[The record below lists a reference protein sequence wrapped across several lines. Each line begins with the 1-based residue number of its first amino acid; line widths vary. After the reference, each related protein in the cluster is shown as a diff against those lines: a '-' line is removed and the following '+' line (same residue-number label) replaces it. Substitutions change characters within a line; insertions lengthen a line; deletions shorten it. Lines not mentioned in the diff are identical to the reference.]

1 MGCQT
6 SKSVT
11 PLVQRTEPPRLRV
24 GSALECTLHEPQAGV
39 TKPSL
44 IVSGSTTPMMTPNTV
59 ETLRRVQSLTPSVR
73 VYNIRSLTP
82 DITNSVKQP
91 TSHDTQLD
99 TAAPKQ
105 RIDKKSQFQIGS
117 YSEERHLD
125 LRFCPIPEVND
136 ESKLQ
141 SEQELREVEI
151 DPPKRRSRVI
161 KMKESPRDIGAAFVR
176 SRSMVGKSSP
186 LPLRFT
192 LQGKES
198 PFIQKLASAHSS
210 VGESNLVIPEPI
222 ATDQAF
228 SSSKKQK
235 RLSRR
240 KHTEQLDLQPSS
252 PTKKSGFAPKQG
264 GIKSTRLLSGNLQE
278 YPEEKLGFQAQSQR
292 DSICRREGVV
302 QASQK
307 QRELSGFSPVAKKNS
322 KFVFLHTAGRS
333 QGQLGVS
340 SKPSPPVQFQ
350 DVGICSSGKASS
362 RSSRQRST
370 LMHRSP
376 EASACP
382 SLGNM
387 HSMDRA
393 SNSTVRISS
402 HRVVRSVRPLL
413 GRFLPPEGGLDI
425 LHPPAGAGQPGSQ
438 RRESI
443 EAKHLMSIFSPE
455 CHDDDASRLISDGG
469 MSSRVASA
477 AKSLQ
482 RIALGPSGFLSTRQ
496 VQVDK
501 AAAKRETK
509 EIKAFQEG
517 LATLRIA
524 DEKKPDPEAPLL
536 KLQRLPMQARVYS
549 YRRNLLDRNMN

>member
-6 SKSVT
+6 SKTVT
-11 PLVQRTEPPRLRV
+11 QLAQRTEPPHLRV
-24 GSALECTLHEPQAGV
+24 GSALECTPQEPRAGV

-44 IVSGSTTPMMTPNTV
+44 ILSGSTTPTPMMTPNTA
-59 ETLRRVQSLTPSVR
+59 ETLRRVQSLKPSVR

-82 DITNSVKQP
+82 DITNTVKQV

-99 TAAPKQ
+99 TAAAKQ

-117 YSEERHLD
+117 YSDERHLD
-125 LRFCPIPEVND
+125 LRFYPIPEVND

-161 KMKESPRDIGAAFVR
+161 KLKGSPPDIGAAFVR
-176 SRSMVGKSSP
+176 SRSMIGKSSP
-186 LPLRFT
+186 LPLRVSI
-192 LQGKES
+192 QAKES
-198 PFIQKLASAHSS
+198 PFIQKLASARSS
-210 VGESNLVIPEPI
+210 VGESNLLIPEPI
-222 ATDQAF
+222 ATDPPV
-228 SSSKKQK
+228 SSSKKHK

-264 GIKSTRLLSGNLQE
+264 RIKSTRLLSGNLQD
-278 YPEEKLGFQAQSQR
+278 YSEEKLGFQAQSQR
-292 DSICRREGVV
+292 DSFGHRERVIQGP
-302 QASQK
+302 QK
-307 QRELSGFSPVAKKNS
+307 QRELSGFSPSGKKNN
-322 KFVFLHTAGRS
+322 KFVFLHTVGRS

-370 LMHRSP
+370 LLHRSP

-387 HSMDRA
+387 QSMDRA

-413 GRFLPPEGGLDI
+413 GRFLPPEGGLDM
-425 LHPPAGAGQPGSQ
+425 LNPAVGAGQPGSQ

-443 EAKHLMSIFSPE
+443 EAKQMMSIFSPE
-455 CHDDDASRLISDGG
+455 CHDDGASRLISDGG

-482 RIALGPSGFLSTRQ
+482 RIALGPAGFLSSRQ

-501 AAAKRETK
+501 GAPKRETK
-509 EIKAFQEG
+509 QIKAFQEK
-517 LATLRIA
+517 LTPLSIA
-524 DEKKPDPEAPLL
+524 DEKKSDP
-536 KLQRLPMQARVYS
+536 
-549 YRRNLLDRNMN
+549 